1 MKEKTTEVTVQG
13 QQWLLRRMTP
23 TTGSYIWQR
32 LMAAMF
38 EAQLKMGQAATD
50 AENAADAAKDPET
63 AKAEKEAAEE
73 AAKKIPPEQRLRG
86 MCGIAFMHLS
96 FSDTEFMQTAA
107 MKVISRVETLAGV
120 TAPMPVMDDSG
131 RYAIEDVAN
140 DPFLVTRLTVEAL
153 VFSLAPFLVESGA

>member
-13 QQWLLRRMTP
+13 QQWLIRRMTP
-23 TTGSYIWQR
+23 TTGSYLWQR

-38 EAQLKMGQAATD
+38 KAQLDLGQQAT
-50 AENAADAAKDPET
+50 
-63 AKAEKEAAEE
+63 EAAEAEE
-73 AAKKIPPEQRLRG
+73 AKSTDPKPTPEQRLRG

-96 FSDTEFMQTAA
+96 FADTEFMQTAA

-131 RYAIEDVAN
+131 RYAIEDVAS

-153 VFSLAPFLVESGA
+153 VFSLAPFLAESGA

>member
-1 MKEKTTEVTVQG
+1 MKEKTTEVTVQN
-13 QQWLLRRMTP
+13 QRWQIRRMTP

-38 EAQLKMGQAATD
+38 KAQMEAGVTAETSAT
-50 AENAADAAKDPET
+50 ASVESTEPKPT
-63 AKAEKEAAEE
+63 
-73 AAKKIPPEQRLRG
+73 PEQRLRG

-96 FSDTEFMQTAA
+96 FADTEFMQVAS
-107 MKVISRVETLAGV
+107 MKVISRIESLAGV
-120 TAPMPVMDDSG
+120 DTPMPAMDDAG
-131 RYAIEDVAN
+131 RYAIDDVAS

>member
-13 QQWLLRRMTP
+13 QRYQVRRMTP

-32 LMAAMF
+32 LMASMF
-38 EAQLKMGQAATD
+38 KAQMEAGAAAT
-50 AENAADAAKDPET
+50 
-63 AKAEKEAAEE
+63 EAAEVDSKATE
-73 AAKKIPPEQRLRG
+73 AAEKATPEQRLRG

-96 FSDTEFMQTAA
+96 FTDTEFMQTAA

-120 TAPMPVMDDSG
+120 ATPMPIMDDTG
-131 RYAIEDVAN
+131 RYAIEDVAS

-153 VFSLAPFLVESGA
+153 VFSLAPFLAASGA

>member
-38 EAQLKMGQAATD
+38 KAQLDLGQQAT
-50 AENAADAAKDPET
+50 
-63 AKAEKEAAEE
+63 EAAEAE
-73 AAKKIPPEQRLRG
+73 EVKDTEPKPTPEQRLRG

-96 FSDTEFMQTAA
+96 FTDTEFMQTAA
-107 MKVISRVETLAGV
+107 MKTISRVETMAGV

-131 RYAIEDVAN
+131 RYAIEDVAS

>member
-13 QQWLLRRMTP
+13 QQWLIRRMTP

-38 EAQLKMGQAATD
+38 KAQLEAGAVAEEVPDVKAA
-50 AENAADAAKDPET
+50 
-63 AKAEKEAAEE
+63 EAAPQ
-73 AAKKIPPEQRLRG
+73 ATPEQRLRG

-96 FSDTEFMQTAA
+96 FADTEFMQTSA
-107 MKVISRVETLAGV
+107 MKVISRIENLAGND
-120 TAPMPVMDDSG
+120 TPMPVMDSDG
-131 RYAIEDVAN
+131 RYVIEDVAS

-153 VFSLAPFLVESGA
+153 VFSLAPFLAESGA

>member
-38 EAQLKMGQAATD
+38 KAQLDLGQQAT
-50 AENAADAAKDPET
+50 
-63 AKAEKEAAEE
+63 EAAEAE
-73 AAKKIPPEQRLRG
+73 EVKDTEPKPTPEQRLRG

-96 FSDTEFMQTAA
+96 FTDTEFMQTAA
-107 MKVISRVETLAGV
+107 MKTISRVETMAGV
-120 TAPMPVMDDSG
+120 TAPMPVMDSDG
-131 RYAIEDVAN
+131 RYAIEDVAS

>member
-38 EAQLKMGQAATD
+38 KAQLDLGQQAT
-50 AENAADAAKDPET
+50 
-63 AKAEKEAAEE
+63 EAAEAE
-73 AAKKIPPEQRLRG
+73 EVKDTEPKPTPEQRLRG

-96 FSDTEFMQTAA
+96 FADTEFMQTAA

-120 TAPMPVMDDSG
+120 TSPMPVMDDSG

-153 VFSLAPFLVESGA
+153 VFSLAPFLVESGV